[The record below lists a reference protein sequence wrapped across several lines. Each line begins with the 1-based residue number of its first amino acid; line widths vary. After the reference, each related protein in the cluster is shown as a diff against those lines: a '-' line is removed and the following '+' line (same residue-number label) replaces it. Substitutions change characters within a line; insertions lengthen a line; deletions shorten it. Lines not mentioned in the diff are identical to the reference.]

1 MDSDKNH
8 ETEVKNLRMLVD
20 CLQKKNQQLKELLEQ
35 AGIDYSSY
43 VEENTGALS
52 VSDSGKGR
60 MLLM

>member
-52 VSDSGKGR
+52 VSD
-60 MLLM
+60 